1 MGFPSGSVAKN
12 LSTSAVDVGLSPRS
26 KRRPREGNGNQLQ
39 YSSLGNLMD
48 RGAWPATVH
57 KLTKTEATEHACT
70 WRGGKKGMSGKA
82 GGEMVPEGGLQ

>member
-1 MGFPSGSVAKN
+1 
-12 LSTSAVDVGLSPRS
+12 
-26 KRRPREGNGNQLQ
+26 
-39 YSSLGNLMD
+39 MD